1 MQVHNELSDSDSSE
15 EDEDFDFE
23 YDENP
28 EIYEDDECID
38 EEDWFVSL
46 TIFYNAWAWINLWFF
61 LFKMSRIFFA
71 ISYFNKVFQNR
82 FTLIWHFMIFW
93 GFNLHRNN
101 ILWFLLLENVFRL

>member
-38 EEDWFVSL
+38 EED
-46 TIFYNAWAWINLWFF
+46 
-61 LFKMSRIFFA
+61 
-71 ISYFNKVFQNR
+71 
-82 FTLIWHFMIFW
+82 
-93 GFNLHRNN
+93 
-101 ILWFLLLENVFRL
+101 